1 MRSERVNHGGEPGRD
16 DNGLPRVDIQIPD
29 DARELYRDV
38 QAYHRELRALRRQE
52 RSRRWRAPLHRTGLV
67 VPVIAGC
74 LILAMIAGMILT
86 MFSANPYFGRIAGP
100 ATNAAA
106 ARNPSASSAGPARAT
121 ELTPATSAAAGAR
134 TLRLPAKTIIVLPH
148 KRVPLQGLTATAL
161 AIIPAK
167 CRCAAAVRRLLA
179 QATSADVTVYLVGIS
194 RSSVTELNSLAP
206 ASARR
211 TAVLAIDAGNALN
224 STFQPR
230 GLEILLVDST
240 GTVKVRSGLKAG
252 FHIAGTLKSLKQ
264 PG

>member
-16 DNGLPRVDIQIPD
+16 DDGLPRVDIQIPD

-86 MFSANPYFGRIAGP
+86 MFSANPYFARIAGP

-106 ARNPSASSAGPARAT
+106 ARNPSASSAASVGAT
-121 ELTPATSAAAGAR
+121 DLTPATSAAGAR
-134 TLRLPAKTIIVLPH
+134 TLRLPAKTIVVLPH
-148 KRVPLQGLTATAL
+148 KRVPLQKLTATAL
-161 AIIPAK
+161 VMIPAK
-167 CRCAAAVRRLLA
+167 CHCTAAVRRLLA
-179 QATSADVTVYLVGIS
+179 QATSADVTVYLVGMS
-194 RSSVTELNSLAP
+194 RSSVTGLNSLAP
-206 ASARR
+206 ASARG
-211 TAVLAIDAGNALN
+211 TAVLAIDSGNALN
-224 STFQPR
+224 STFQPH

-240 GTVKVRSGLKAG
+240 GAVKVRSGLKAG
-252 FHIAGTLKSLKQ
+252 FHIAGALRNLKQ